1 MDIVMDTNSREYK
14 IQKHKKMLL
23 LIKERNHEFVSGNY
37 ETKSSELQVYCPIH
51 NILHKTTFDNYRR
64 SKTGSPCCGIDRKS
78 KLLTGR
84 VYSQETI
91 IKMRLGARNR
101 PRKQRTDGEWRKT
114 QEFRDWRINVRKEWD
129 YVCAITGKKGD
140 LNTHHL
146 YNGTLYKDHRF
157 NPDNGILI
165 DSYYH
170 KLFHDIYGYKKNT
183 LEMFLDFISKL
194 INNQVQLESWKG
206 LETRT
211 YNPER
216 VMKSQERLAQ
226 LQLKLEVGDEI
237 VRHSDER
244 RRVEDKEPRHN

>member
-1 MDIVMDTNSREYK
+1 MNLNTNSQDYK
-14 IQKHKKMLL
+14 TNKFISLL
-23 LIKERNHEFVSGNY
+23 ELIKLRNHEFVSGKY
-37 ETKSSELQVYCPIH
+37 ENKRSQLQVYCPVH
-51 NILHKTTFDNYRR
+51 NILHQTNFDNYRR
-64 SKTGSPCCGIDRKS
+64 SKTGLPCCGKDSKS

-91 IKMRLGARNR
+91 SKMKLGAKNR
-101 PRKQRTDGEWRKT
+101 PRKLRTSGEWRRT

-140 LNTHHL
+140 LDTHHL
-146 YNGTLYKDHRF
+146 YNGTLYENHRY

-165 DSYYH
+165 DTYYH
-170 KLFHDIYGYKKNT
+170 KLFHDTYGYNQNT

-211 YNPER
+211 YDPER

-226 LQLKLEVGDEI
+226 LQLNKEVGDDI
-237 VRHSDER
+237 VRHSGES
-244 RRVEDKEPRHN
+244 RRVEDKEPQHNR